1 MPCEKGYQSYI
12 SPVSQLQGRH
22 CHQAGYLHSFTKLV
36 MILESRSAMIAVR
49 KSKTNMPIQASRA
62 TGSHGNLSQLPDI
75 RNFHHHGVALPLA
88 IDPDPMQRVGV
99 KEKTATSGAEQTLN
113 TEE

>member
-12 SPVSQLQGRH
+12 SSVSQLQGRH
-22 CHQAGYLHSFTKLV
+22 CQRVGSLLSFTKLV
-36 MILESRSAMIAVR
+36 MILESRSALMAVR
-49 KSKTNMPIQASRA
+49 KSKANIPIQALRA

-75 RNFHHHGVALPLA
+75 RNFHHHCVALPLA

>member
-1 MPCEKGYQSYI
+1 
-12 SPVSQLQGRH
+12 
-22 CHQAGYLHSFTKLV
+22 
-36 MILESRSAMIAVR
+36 MIAVR
-49 KSKTNMPIQASRA
+49 KSKATTNIQALRA
-62 TGSHGNLSQLPDI
+62 TGSHGNLSQLMDI
-75 RNFHHHGVALPLA
+75 RNFHHHGVALSLA